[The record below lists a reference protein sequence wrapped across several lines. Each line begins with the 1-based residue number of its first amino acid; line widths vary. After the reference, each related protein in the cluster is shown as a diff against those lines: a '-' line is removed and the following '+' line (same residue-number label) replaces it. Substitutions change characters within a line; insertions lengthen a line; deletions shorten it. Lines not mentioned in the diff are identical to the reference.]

1 MTKFQRQGWK
11 TIAPA
16 EELSCFAG
24 AQANHYV
31 EENVAKSLLKEGD
44 ITLFEDDLSIGT
56 HHGLHQQVFGEKFV
70 GELYPTT
77 PSDDYIV
84 VDINRYNGK
93 VYVEE
98 RNKIFW
104 KKNIFKRS

>member
-1 MTKFQRQGWK
+1 M
-11 TIAPA
+11 
-16 EELSCFAG
+16 L
-24 AQANHYV
+24 
-31 EENVAKSLLKEGD
+31 
-44 ITLFEDDLSIGT
+44 EDDLSIGT
-56 HHGLHQQVFGEKFV
+56 HQGLHQQVFGEKCV

-77 PSDDYIV
+77 PSGDYIV

-104 KKNIFKRS
+104 KKIFLNDLELKKVGAKR